1 MRERENDKKK
11 PNELFFGIR
20 AVIEAI
26 RAGKDV
32 EKVLVQQDLRGPLLT
47 ELRKTIKQYG
57 IPSQNVP
64 ENRLKYIDGN
74 HQGVIAYLSPIE
86 FFDIDDL
93 LAGIYERGE
102 NPFLLIADRINDVR
116 NFGAICRSAECAGVH
131 AIIIPAKGSAE
142 ITADAVKTSAG
153 ALMRIPVCRVK
164 SLPALAE
171 NLKNSGIQLISCT
184 EKTERSMTDANLKGP
199 LAIIVGNEE
208 VGISSTLLNLSDQ
221 CVKIPLKGEIGSL
234 NVSVAAGIIVFE
246 ALRQRDL

>member
-1 MRERENDKKK
+1 MRDNEKKK

-47 ELRKTIKQYG
+47 ELRK
-57 IPSQNVP
+57 
-64 ENRLKYIDGN
+64 
-74 HQGVIAYLSPIE
+74 GVIAYLSPIE
-86 FFDIDDL
+86 FYDIDDL
-93 LAGIYERGE
+93 LASIYEKGE

-171 NLKNSGIQLISCT
+171 NLKNSINKLYRKNRLIDDYGQSKRTNGYNCR
-184 EKTERSMTDANLKGP
+184 E
-199 LAIIVGNEE
+199 
-208 VGISSTLLNLSDQ
+208 
-221 CVKIPLKGEIGSL
+221 
-234 NVSVAAGIIVFE
+234 
-246 ALRQRDL
+246 

>member
-1 MRERENDKKK
+1 MRDNEKKK

-86 FFDIDDL
+86 FYDIDDL
-93 LAGIYERGE
+93 LASIYETGE

-184 EKTERSMTDANLKGP
+184 EKTDQMMTTANLKGP
-199 LAIIVGNEE
+199 MAIIVGNEE

-221 CVKIPLKGEIGSL
+221 RVKIPLKGEIGSL
-234 NVSVAAGIIVFE
+234 NVSVAAGIIIFE